1 MLKLVFVD
9 MDGTFLNSAKKITPE
24 NLAAMDLAA
33 QRGVQFVPCTG
44 RNVNGIPEQMVSHP
58 SVNYAVCCNGALV
71 CDVHA
76 GSVLHE
82 VGIDKETVRALYRQV
97 EDLPVTF
104 DIFADSKVYT
114 LADRWHYL
122 DEMSVDE
129 ASRAQLKSI
138 RVPFD
143 GTLDQLL
150 AACGTV
156 CRVNVF
162 FMTEEAKSQVW
173 TAVDADA
180 SLRRASSLPCNVEVT
195 DVSAH
200 KGAGL
205 RWLCGHLGVDVAD
218 TVAFGDASNDVTMLE
233 AAGDGVA
240 MANALPEAVAA
251 ANHATSSCDDSGVAR
266 YLMPLLHA
274 L

>member
-9 MDGTFLNSAKKITPE
+9 MDGTFLNSAKQITTE
-24 NLAAMDLAA
+24 NLVAMDLAV
-33 QRGVQFVPCTG
+33 QKGVQFVPCTG

-58 SVNYAVCCNGALV
+58 SVRYAVCCNGALI
-71 CDVHA
+71 CDA
-76 GSVLHE
+76 NTGKVLHE
-82 VGIDKETVRALYRQV
+82 VSMKKETVRELFHKF
-97 EDLPVTF
+97 EDLPITF
-104 DIFADSKVYT
+104 DVFADRKVYT

-150 AACGTV
+150 DACGTV
-156 CRVNVF
+156 CRINVF
-162 FMTEEAKSQVW
+162 FMTEAAKQQVW
-173 TAVDADA
+173 ATVDADA

-195 DVSAH
+195 DASAH

-205 RWLCGHLGVDVAD
+205 RWLCDYLGVDVAD
-218 TVAFGDASNDVTMLE
+218 TAAFGDSSNDVTMLE
-233 AAGDGVA
+233 DAGDGVA
-240 MANALPEAVAA
+240 MANALPVAFAA
-251 ANHATSSCDDSGVAR
+251 ADHTTTSCDDSGVAR
-266 YLMPLLHA
+266 YLMPLLA
-274 L
+274 QL

>member
-1 MLKLVFVD
+1 
-9 MDGTFLNSAKKITPE
+9 
-24 NLAAMDLAA
+24 
-33 QRGVQFVPCTG
+33 
-44 RNVNGIPEQMVSHP
+44 
-58 SVNYAVCCNGALV
+58 
-71 CDVHA
+71 
-76 GSVLHE
+76 
-82 VGIDKETVRALYRQV
+82 
-97 EDLPVTF
+97 
-104 DIFADSKVYT
+104 
-114 LADRWHYL
+114 
-122 DEMSVDE
+122 
-129 ASRAQLKSI
+129 
-138 RVPFD
+138 
-143 GTLDQLL
+143 
-150 AACGTV
+150 
-156 CRVNVF
+156 
-162 FMTEEAKSQVW
+162 MTEEAKSQVW

-251 ANHATSSCDDSGVAR
+251 ADHTTASCDDSGVAR
-266 YLMPLLHA
+266 YLMPLLRA

>member
-71 CDVHA
+71 CDVHT

-82 VGIDKETVRALYRQV
+82 VGIDKETVRALYHQV

-114 LADRWHYL
+114 WPTAGTTWTRCALTRLPAPSSSP
-122 DEMSVDE
+122 SVCPLTARSTSCSPPAE
-129 ASRAQLKSI
+129 PS
-138 RVPFD
+138 
-143 GTLDQLL
+143 
-150 AACGTV
+150 AA
-156 CRVNVF
+156 
-162 FMTEEAKSQVW
+162 
-173 TAVDADA
+173 
-180 SLRRASSLPCNVEVT
+180 
-195 DVSAH
+195 
-200 KGAGL
+200 
-205 RWLCGHLGVDVAD
+205 
-218 TVAFGDASNDVTMLE
+218 
-233 AAGDGVA
+233 
-240 MANALPEAVAA
+240 
-251 ANHATSSCDDSGVAR
+251 
-266 YLMPLLHA
+266 
-274 L
+274 